1 ELEIRPGDCLVIED
15 SPAGVQ
21 AAQAAGMAV
30 IAVTTPFTYMAFR
43 ERDLLD
49 RRWVV
54 DEPDRLPTVLRECL
68 HALETDAVT

>member
-1 ELEIRPGDCLVIED
+1 
-15 SPAGVQ
+15 
-21 AAQAAGMAV
+21 MAV

-54 DEPDRLPTVLRECL
+54 DEPDRLPTVLHECL
-68 HALETDAVT
+68 HALEKEAVT

>member
-1 ELEIRPGDCLVIED
+1 
-15 SPAGVQ
+15 
-21 AAQAAGMAV
+21 MAV

-68 HALETDAVT
+68 RALETDTVT